1 MDNYMPLETDE
12 FIIVGIRHADYA
24 DRLAPWF
31 EKGKPMEMA
40 NLKEITKTDVV
51 YLTKSFYDHDPNTI
65 GVFVSPEERLGYL
78 WTNQAY
84 AMKEWM
90 KSHKVERV
98 RIRITR
104 ISTKHGFMVAKALKP
119 IKLTIRPRESLFTYM
134 DWAKD
139 IPMVRNCWMAEKLNR
154 SILMLEDRLEECDT
168 WSDELWAMTDGVIE
182 LLSYDLS
189 TLCFIKGVR
198 LYLSMKDS
206 PIEEVREQS
215 DRLLYT
221 MIHRG
226 SPEMMKWW
234 TEHCL
239 AYYIHEV
246 KNDAGFLKV
255 FECANYTLER
265 VKVVLQQ
272 APDHLFPIYLGKKE
286 RFASALY
293 YAALPHEVYTRLLT
307 LLAVY
312 EAMIEKKNTTRVS
325 CSNAVVS
332 QNNDVL
338 AVVAKCFKFT
348 SDYVK
353 EKTAMIVKQYCA
365 SQADLALIEI
375 TFYYH
380 GLLYK
385 RNPHKPFVKA
395 LVAWDILKAANDNE
409 IELVTGCIKYK
420 YNSLPKKGGYK
431 DWGGRFLND
440 KETCINIGQEL
451 GDTMPYKNIQG
462 E

>member
-265 VKVVLQQ
+265 VKEVLQQ

-286 RFASALY
+286 CFASALY

-312 EAMIEKKNTTRVS
+312 EAMIEKNEGVKGSNLFMILSKEKLAYAIENCQDIFWGKSAYAVVFCICRDNYDMEPNRSAFEKNTELLPFKKKRKYICSPGTI
-325 CSNAVVS
+325 SNAFRD
-332 QNNDVL
+332 NPIYNEHIDKWEGKNAAARIIKL
-338 AVVAKCFKFT
+338 RDKLK
-348 SDYVK
+348 K
-353 EKTAMIVKQYCA
+353 
-365 SQADLALIEI
+365 
-375 TFYYH
+375 
-380 GLLYK
+380 LL
-385 RNPHKPFVKA
+385 
-395 LVAWDILKAANDNE
+395 E
-409 IELVTGCIKYK
+409 
-420 YNSLPKKGGYK
+420 
-431 DWGGRFLND
+431 
-440 KETCINIGQEL
+440 
-451 GDTMPYKNIQG
+451 
-462 E
+462 

>member
-1 MDNYMPLETDE
+1 MDNYKTLETDE
-12 FIIVGIRHADYA
+12 FIISGIRHADYA

-31 EKGKPMEMA
+31 EKGKPMEVA
-40 NLKEITKTDVV
+40 DLKEITKTDVV
-51 YLTKSFYDHDPNTI
+51 YLTKSYYDHDPNTI
-65 GVFVSPEERLGYL
+65 GVFVSPEVRLGYL

-84 AMKEWM
+84 TMKEWM
-90 KSHKVERV
+90 ESHKTERV

-119 IKLTIRPRESLFTYM
+119 IKLTIRPRESLFTCM

-139 IPMVRNCWMAEKLNR
+139 IPLVRNCWMAEKLNR
-154 SILMLEDRLEECDT
+154 SILMLEDRLEECEA
-168 WSDELWAMTDGVIE
+168 WNDELRAMTDGVIE

-265 VKVVLQQ
+265 VKEVLQQ
-272 APDHLFPIYLGKKE
+272 APDHLFAIYLGKKE

-312 EAMIEKKNTTRVS
+312 EAMMEKKDTKRVS
-325 CSNAVVS
+325 CSNTS
-332 QNNDVL
+332 TPSG
-338 AVVAKCFKFT
+338 CFKFT
-348 SDYVK
+348 SEFTKQKAIAIVK
-353 EKTAMIVKQYCA
+353 EFYKGSAA
-365 SQADLALIEI
+365 NLALIEVA
-375 TFYYH
+375 FYDH
-380 GLLYK
+380 NLLKK
-385 RNPHKPFVKA
+385 RNTHTAFLRNLIVWGAIEA
-395 LVAWDILKAANDNE
+395 LSEKEMKRVTNGMADKYRFIPAEGYLEWNDSN
-409 IELVTGCIKYK
+409 Y
-420 YNSLPKKGGYK
+420 
-431 DWGGRFLND
+431 LND
-440 KETCINIGQEL
+440 KNTCSDIGIKL
-451 GDTMPYKNIQG
+451 GPTMPYHRNK
-462 E
+462 EK